1 MYEILRRIVIKKCSP
16 RNIENPL
23 EERTQS

>member
-1 MYEILRRIVIKKCSP
+1 LRRIVIKKCSP